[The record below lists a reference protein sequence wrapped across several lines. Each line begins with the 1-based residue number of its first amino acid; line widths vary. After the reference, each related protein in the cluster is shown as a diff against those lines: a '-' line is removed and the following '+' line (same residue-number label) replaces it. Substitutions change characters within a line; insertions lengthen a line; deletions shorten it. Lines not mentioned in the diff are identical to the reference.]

1 VSGSESKHSRLH
13 KAHAD
18 AYRAY
23 LRSLK
28 ESLGEIDVEAIDLSK
43 PQTLTPPGLYT
54 YNCFQTF
61 YTYYTYYTYYTFHS
75 IATEASIAE

>member
-1 VSGSESKHSRLH
+1 MSGNQPKHSQLQ

-28 ESLGEIDVEAIDLSK
+28 ESLAHIDVEAVELTR
-43 PQTLTPPGLYT
+43 PQLGTSPTLYT
-54 YNCFQTF
+54 YFSIQ
-61 YTYYTYYTYYTFHS
+61 TYYTYYTWYTSYSYHS
-75 IATEASIAE
+75 IATEASIE